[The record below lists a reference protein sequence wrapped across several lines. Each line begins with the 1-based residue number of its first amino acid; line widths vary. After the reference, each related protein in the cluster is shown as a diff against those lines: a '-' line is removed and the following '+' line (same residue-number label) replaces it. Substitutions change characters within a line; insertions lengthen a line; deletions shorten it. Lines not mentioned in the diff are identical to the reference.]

1 MVRALDFSLR
11 SGNFS
16 AGAADRALPDA
27 WRHFVR
33 GALVHG
39 ADVDRTEIRYGA
51 RAAAGDAPGFRPTA
65 RARMVALFH
74 VAAFQTHP
82 RKRDSGTRAFAESR
96 PFRLQSESPGF
107 LERRGAGAALF
118 AGRHP
123 PGARCSGRALVNR
136 CRLV

>member
-51 RAAAGDAPGFRPTA
+51 RAVAGDAPGFRPTA

-82 RKRDSGTRAFAESR
+82 GSGD
-96 PFRLQSESPGF
+96 
-107 LERRGAGAALF
+107 GAL
-118 AGRHP
+118 
-123 PGARCSGRALVNR
+123 RALPDTPPFARSVGSAGFW
-136 CRLV
+136 